1 MPAPDCGTVPRYT
14 GLARHGSQKFLNSW
28 VLYRTDSAGIGN
40 SQSSKI
46 CPGGF
51 RPKRHGYFQVSGA
64 PFSAI
69 GICNWSPSDV
79 VENWTIEQCA
89 LWSRFSFSREW
100 ATNAAET
107 QSLFLFRDRQK
118 GAKLPDLNRRG
129 KPDDTADCPITQVPT
144 VQDLAY
150 TPMRAQPR
158 PHSLI
163 PALRLV
169 LHEY

>member
-28 VLYRTDSAGIGN
+28 GLPVLYRTDSAGIGN

-64 PFSAI
+64 PFSAME
-69 GICNWSPSDV
+69 ICNWSPSDV
-79 VENWTIEQCA
+79 VENWTIEPCA
-89 LWSRFSFSREW
+89 LWSRFSFPGEW
-100 ATNAAET
+100 ATNAAEA

-118 GAKLPDLNRRG
+118 EQNCQTLTREVSP
-129 KPDDTADCPITQVPT
+129 TTQQT
-144 VQDLAY
+144 VQL
-150 TPMRAQPR
+150 PK
-158 PHSLI
+158 SLQCKI
-163 PALRLV
+163 
-169 LHEY
+169 